1 MTKHRYAK
9 KLLPLILGAVVAL
22 SSCSAPITDG
32 DPSLDSSGSAGA
44 DSSEGG
50 EPGADAAEEDPVPQV
65 VYAQL
70 TLVDDGQIECAVADE
85 PGPGMSMEVKVDA
98 AGDPADKSVVCADAL
113 ADLDEAGVR
122 AGAGLAAKIRDYV
135 AQKPAAD
142 VQQLGADLDQLDAA
156 LESDWESVPERVET
170 ANGELKKVKK
180 AVKKAAEAEKK
191 RKAEADAKAKEK
203 AKAQAKPKPKPK
215 KEQPAKSAKP
225 PAPKASATTG
235 AILGATNKHRA
246 DAGVAALKADSCA
259 EKWARKQAENQAAK
273 NTMSHQS
280 MGPIMSNC
288 GASGAAEN
296 VAYGQP
302 SNAAVVKAWFNSPGH
317 KANMLNKGYTH
328 MGAAVAY
335 GSDGAPYYAQVFL
348 KK

>member
-22 SSCSAPITDG
+22 SYCSAPITDG

-70 TLVDDGQIECAVADE
+70 TLVDDEQIECAVADE

-98 AGDPADKSVVCADAL
+98 AGDPADESVVCADAL
-113 ADLDEAGVR
+113 ADLDEEDVR
-122 AGAGLAAKIRDYV
+122 AGAALAAKIRDYV

-142 VQQLGADLDQLDAA
+142 LQQLETELDQLDAA
-156 LESDWESVPERVET
+156 LESDWESVPERAET
-170 ANGELKKVKK
+170 ANGELKEVKK
-180 AVKKAAEAEKK
+180 AVKKAAEAEK
-191 RKAEADAKAKEK
+191 
-203 AKAQAKPKPKPK
+203 KAQAKPKPKPK

-246 DAGVAALKADSCA
+246 DAGVAARKADACA
-259 EKWARKQAENQAAK
+259 EQWAGKQAENQAAK

>member
-9 KLLPLILGAVVAL
+9 TLLPLILGAVVAL
-22 SSCSAPITDG
+22 SSCSAPITDD

-44 DSSEGG
+44 DSSEGA
-50 EPGADAAEEDPVPQV
+50 EPGAEAAAEDPVPQV

-70 TLVDDGQIECAVADE
+70 ALADDEQIECAVTDE
-85 PGPGMSMEVKVDA
+85 PGPGMSLEVKVDA
-98 AGDPADKSVVCADAL
+98 GEDPADESAVCADAL

-122 AGAGLAAKIRDYV
+122 AGAALAAEIRDYV

-142 VQQLGADLDQLDAA
+142 LEQLETELDQLDAA

>member
-70 TLVDDGQIECAVADE
+70 TLVDDEQIECAVADE
-85 PGPGMSMEVKVDA
+85 PGPGMSMEVRVDA
-98 AGDPADKSVVCADAL
+98 GDDSAYDSAVCADGL

-122 AGAGLAAKIRDYV
+122 AGTALAAEIRDYV

-142 VQQLGADLDQLDAA
+142 LEQLETELDQLDAA

-170 ANGELKKVKK
+170 ANGELKKAKK

-191 RKAEADAKAKEK
+191 RKAEAEGKAKEK

>member
-1 MTKHRYAK
+1 M
-9 KLLPLILGAVVAL
+9 AL
-22 SSCSAPITDG
+22 SSCSAPITDD

-70 TLVDDGQIECAVADE
+70 TLVDDEQIECAVADE

-98 AGDPADKSVVCADAL
+98 AGDPADESVVCADAL
-113 ADLDEAGVR
+113 ADLDEEDMR
-122 AGAGLAAKIRDYV
+122 AGAALAAKIRDYV

-142 VQQLGADLDQLDAA
+142 LQQLETELDQLDAA

-180 AVKKAAEAEKK
+180 AVKKAAEAEK
-191 RKAEADAKAKEK
+191 
-203 AKAQAKPKPKPK
+203 KAQAKPKPKPK